1 MLDESHRT
9 SPQCASSL
17 AAARRHSS
25 KKRSDL
31 QVRMQRSRN
40 QPASNLSVPMPF
52 YRASRVRQLEKGTE
66 SVWSGFGRLDAND
79 ADHEEQQAESLAAR
93 RDQCGETI
101 LVVDDIDGVR
111 DLIREVLE
119 MDGYEVLL
127 AEDGHSALHVARQH
141 SGPIHLLLTDV
152 VMPRMGGKDLA
163 DRIHEERPEV
173 RVVFMS
179 GYSDEAIS
187 RHGVLQPGTAFLK
200 KPFTSDSLIRCVRQ
214 ELDKA

>member
-1 MLDESHRT
+1 VSLHHSTDQPSVAHSAVWVWRT
-9 SPQCASSL
+9 PSSL
-17 AAARRHSS
+17 Q
-25 KKRSDL
+25 KELGSD
-31 QVRMQRSRN
+31 
-40 QPASNLSVPMPF
+40 
-52 YRASRVRQLEKGTE
+52 
-66 SVWSGFGRLDAND
+66 SGSFGRLGGKQSER
-79 ADHEEQQAESLAAR
+79 EEQRPEGF
-93 RDQCGETI
+93 RDQCSETI

-127 AEDGHSALHVARQH
+127 AEDGRAALQVARQH

-152 VMPRMGGKDLA
+152 VMPRMGGKELA
-163 DRIHEERPEV
+163 DRMYKDRPDI

-200 KPFTSDSLIRCVRQ
+200 KPFTSDSLTRCIRQ
-214 ELDKA
+214 ILDEA